1 MTTSDGS
8 RIAYVGR
15 VLPALSET
23 FVVREAAALMQL
35 GVPVELFSIYPPSPS
50 HHHPELPDAARRA
63 RVIYRPRTVDFWKAH
78 CQSHR
83 EHPGRY
89 RLAIQ
94 DFILDPRES
103 PGRRVRSTVHFL
115 MAPYAAALLK
125 RYAVSHVHAHFANV
139 AASIAMMAA
148 HLAGVPFSFTV
159 HAYDLFVDDIL
170 MEEKLR
176 RARFIATCSR
186 FHVDYLRR
194 HYPGAVDARIEVIH
208 YGIDPARF
216 PRAKRPAVNGPVFLG
231 VGRLVETKGF
241 HTLIETCSVLN
252 ERGMSATCVIVGAGV
267 EEARLKRLASQKGLA
282 DKVSFTGALQPADI
296 LKWYDR
302 AHCLVMPSCVRNN
315 DRDGMPNVLIEAM
328 ARGLPVISTRVSGI
342 PELVRDGETGLLVE
356 PDRPLELADAM
367 AAVARDRGLAERLGR
382 AGRELV
388 LAEYDIH
395 RSARRL
401 RELFTTSAR
410 VE

>member
-1 MTTSDGS
+1 MTTPDES
-8 RIAYVGR
+8 RIAYIGR

-23 FVVREAAALMQL
+23 FVIREAAALMQL
-35 GVPVELFSIYPPSPS
+35 GVSVELFSIYPPDVS

-63 RVIYRPRTVDFWKAH
+63 RIIHRPHAVDFWKAH

-83 EHPGRY
+83 EDPGRY
-89 RLAIQ
+89 RLAVRKL
-94 DFILDPRES
+94 ILDPRES
-103 PGRRVRSTVHFL
+103 SGRKVRSMVHFL
-115 MAPYAAALLK
+115 MAPYAATLLR
-125 RYAVSHVHAHFANV
+125 RYGVSHVHAHFANV
-139 AASIAMMAA
+139 AASVAMMAA

-176 RARFIATCSR
+176 RARFVATCSR

-194 HYPGAVDARIEVIH
+194 HYPGAADARIEVIH

-216 PRAKRPAVNGPVFLG
+216 SLSERPAADNPIFLG

-241 HTLIETCSVLN
+241 HTLIEACSVLN
-252 ERGMSATCVIVGAGV
+252 ERGMSATCVIVGGGL

-296 LKWYDR
+296 LDWYDR

-356 PDRPLELADAM
+356 PDRPRDLADAM
-367 AAVARDRGLAERLGR
+367 AAVAGDRDLAERLGQ

-401 RELFTTSAR
+401 MELFMIPAKM
-410 VE
+410 E